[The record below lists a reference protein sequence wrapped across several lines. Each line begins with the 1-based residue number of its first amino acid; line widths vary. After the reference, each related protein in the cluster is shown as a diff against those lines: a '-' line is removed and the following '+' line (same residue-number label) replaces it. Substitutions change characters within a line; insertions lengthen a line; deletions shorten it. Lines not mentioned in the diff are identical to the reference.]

1 MDAATAPAAGVWL
14 SFGRGVESVGVK
26 PFSLLGAFA
35 VLAGV
40 CGCGGSAYDK
50 AWVAS
55 EVGTRSGSAARVAP
69 APDREHPFVPS
80 LPKGIATTSA
90 LSEDDAVAVAL
101 WNSAE
106 LQADLAQLGFSRAD
120 LADAAALPN
129 PNLSFLF
136 PMGTR
141 QLELSAQY
149 PISALIQRPWRI
161 AAAKLDVERSA
172 RGLVQSGLDRV
183 RDVRLAWAELEG
195 AGRRKELRAR
205 SESLLKKSADLAA
218 SRHDNGEVSA
228 LEADLVRAESLAAA
242 DLAARA
248 VREERLAA
256 ARLRMLLGLAESPL
270 GEGLGAQAS
279 EPSFDEPP
287 AAEALER
294 RALASRPDLRAAELA
309 VEAASERGGLE
320 KAKIVQLFARL
331 DAKPVGSGGGAPLL
345 LLPGFT
351 ADLPIFSQNPGG
363 IARAKAEIE
372 RTAWLYVAARQ
383 QIVTEVRLA
392 REDLLMAEASHAP
405 WSRTIMPLQEK
416 NVTAALRSYESGAD
430 SYLVVLEATRK
441 LVDANL
447 RALELQLDVRRA
459 WARLDRAVGWRI
471 HASH

>member
-1 MDAATAPAAGVWL
+1 MKAIALLALATAILAPLAA
-14 SFGRGVESVGVK
+14 
-26 PFSLLGAFA
+26 
-35 VLAGV
+35 
-40 CGCGGSAYDK
+40 CGGSSDYDK
-50 AWVAS
+50 AWVARD
-55 EVGTRSGSAARVAP
+55 VGSRAQSATRVVE
-69 APDREHPFVPS
+69 APDREHPFVPT
-80 LPKGIATTSA
+80 LPQSVPGTAT

-101 WNSAE
+101 WNSAQ

-136 PMGTR
+136 PMGSR
-141 QLELSAQY
+141 QLELSALY
-149 PISALIQRPWRI
+149 PVAALLQRPWRV

-172 RGLVQSGLDRV
+172 RGLVQSGLDLV
-183 RDVRLAWAELEG
+183 RDVRVAWAELE
-195 AGRRKELRAR
+195 ACGRRKELRAR

-228 LEADLVRAESLAAA
+228 LEADLVRAEALAAT
-242 DLAARA
+242 DLATRA
-248 VREERLAA
+248 VREERIAA
-256 ARLRMLLGLAESPL
+256 TRLRMLVGLAESPL
-270 GEGLGAQAS
+270 GRGLGARAA
-279 EPSFDEPP
+279 EPAFDEPP
-287 AAEALER
+287 SEETLER

-331 DAKPVGSGGGAPLL
+331 DAKPVGSGGGAPVL
-345 LLPGFT
+345 LLPGFA

-363 IARAKAEIE
+363 RARAAAELE
-372 RTAWLYVAARQ
+372 RTAWLYVTTRQ

-392 REDLLMAEASHAP
+392 REELLMAEASSAP
-405 WSRTIMPLQEK
+405 WSRTIVPLQEK

-447 RALELQLDVRRA
+447 RALELGLEVRRA

-471 HASH
+471 HASR